1 MRRRSLVSLL
11 AVVAM
16 VAGLMVIPVT
26 AGAAVVDT
34 SATCPTSIPSAG
46 FTDIGGVQADAV
58 SAINCIAFYKITTG
72 TTATTYSPNNQ
83 VTRWQMALFLTRQA
97 TVHGVTLPS
106 GADQGFTDLTGIQAD
121 AVTAINQLKQ
131 LGITTG
137 TTATTFNPNGV
148 VNRWQMALFLS
159 RLVTAA
165 GVTLP
170 ATPVGGGFTDL
181 TGVQADA
188 AKAINQLFDVGITT
202 GTTATTFNPNGNV
215 NRWQMALFLARTA
228 AADNVRPS
236 GLGNIVTA
244 VAGADVSYADAA
256 AGKVVK
262 VTTKVTD
269 KFSVDGTPASQGAFL
284 AAAGIGDLLDVV
296 GTTPPTYNLTNKTA
310 SSYTSGPIDDVG
322 ATSFD
327 IIEPI
332 SGVVLRNDFA
342 TNGIYQLFTSDGASV
357 SVAAFNLDAN
367 AGDTVT
373 ITGKGTVTDIQT
385 VALTNQTVSGAAS
398 NVAGVSPNKTF
409 ELGVFA
415 DTFAASAGDTLTVD
429 GATATETEF
438 DDDLSDGDTVT
449 YSMKGGK
456 ATIAL
461 TNAGNAALAG
471 KVLNNDDIGVNDVD
485 IDEAGTAALDEPYD
499 NAGTIYIVNG
509 ALDDIAGFEAALTAG
524 DSISIVRADGV
535 VNLVDRVTLTDG
547 AFSGTPAANV
557 ALTSVQVIF
566 ETGGPLSEAIAY
578 NSLTPDVGL
587 TGTGVVKY
595 TVNANTAATVAQFSA
610 ALDSIIGGAFKGTV
624 SVAKVGVDI
633 VWTVTTTS

>member
-1 MRRRSLVSLL
+1 MPTIMKRRSLVSLL

-34 SATCPTSIPSAG
+34 SATCPSSIPAAG

-228 AADNVRPS
+228 AADNVAPT
-236 GLGNIVTA
+236 GLGAFVWKVDTAGDKYYWADEANCASVT
-244 VAGADVSYADAA
+244 VAYKS
-256 AGKVVK
+256 
-262 VTTKVTD
+262 TD
-269 KFSVDGTPASQGAFL
+269 KFFVNGVPATL
-284 AAAGIGDLLDVV
+284 AAFELALNQLDVV
-296 GTTPPTYNLTNKTA
+296 GATLITAGNNGKASPGTGVHNLTTGVKV
-310 SSYTSGPIDDVG
+310 TSGVLAGVG
-322 ATSFD
+322 PLAINEPVSDNTLATFIVPVANEFYSVD
-327 IIEPI
+327 
-332 SGVVLRNDFA
+332 GVA
-342 TNGIYQLFTSDGASV
+342 TTLAGFNAAASV
-357 SVAAFNLDAN
+357 
-367 AGDTVT
+367 
-373 ITGKGTVTDIQT
+373 
-385 VALTNQTVSGAAS
+385 
-398 NVAGVSPNKTF
+398 
-409 ELGVFA
+409 
-415 DTFAASAGDTLTVD
+415 GDTLVVTGGDGSTAAKARTLTLTNGSVSGSIYDLSYSIETACQVFGVGVPVGTDAITIDGTVD
-429 GATATETEF
+429 TLGELPHSKPPWVIRSCTRTRPR
-438 DDDLSDGDTVT
+438 
-449 YSMKGGK
+449 K
-456 ATIAL
+456 AP
-461 TNAGNAALAG
+461 G
-471 KVLNNDDIGVNDVD
+471 
-485 IDEAGTAALDEPYD
+485 
-499 NAGTIYIVNG
+499 
-509 ALDDIAGFEAALTAG
+509 
-524 DSISIVRADGV
+524 R
-535 VNLVDRVTLTDG
+535 
-547 AFSGTPAANV
+547 
-557 ALTSVQVIF
+557 
-566 ETGGPLSEAIAY
+566 
-578 NSLTPDVGL
+578 
-587 TGTGVVKY
+587 
-595 TVNANTAATVAQFSA
+595 
-610 ALDSIIGGAFKGTV
+610 
-624 SVAKVGVDI
+624 
-633 VWTVTTTS
+633 